1 MSLTLW
7 SWQKL
12 PLGYRHLIDVRFT
25 DDVKKGGS
33 AVGGRVGLTAP
44 VSGPDGTVPMPMP
57 SPSTPLSYPLPKQLV
72 DDINA
77 DKNVSS
83 QIICPVPKPEASE
96 KLPSRPM
103 DTYDNFVLPKL
114 SSVPDILPTTSA
126 GANTSASEDTD
137 YDDLFWRFEELKK
150 KT

>member
-1 MSLTLW
+1 
-7 SWQKL
+7 L
-12 PLGYRHLIDVRFT
+12 PLLHSKISTLGTHL
-25 DDVKKGGS
+25 
-33 AVGGRVGLTAP
+33 
-44 VSGPDGTVPMPMP
+44 
-57 SPSTPLSYPLPKQLV
+57 

-114 SSVPDILPTTSA
+114 SSVKYRTPKPDDVQVLGVETEQFLLIIYILH
-126 GANTSASEDTD
+126 EI
-137 YDDLFWRFEELKK
+137 LFHLLTITEHSLPPGSLSTLPSKLCCFPVFYHS
-150 KT
+150 